1 MKNTYQ
7 ELELMDGTTIKMTLN
22 FARLLNLKNN
32 NAGLY
37 DRFMKVLQNK
47 NFDIVFDSLTVLYTG
62 YLCANITEE
71 SVLSEEEFIELVPFD
86 LELINVAAGKLI
98 QSKKK

>member
-7 ELELMDGTTIKMTLN
+7 ELELMNGESIKMTLN
-22 FARLLNLKNN
+22 FARLLKIK
-32 NAGLY
+32 ADQPQIY

-47 NFDIVFDSLTVLYTG
+47 EFDIVFDSLTVLYTG
-62 YLCANITEE
+62 YLCANIGNE
-71 SVLSEEEFIELVPFD
+71 SILSEEEFVELIPFD
-86 LELINVAAGKLI
+86 LELINTKAGQLI